1 MKSQARVVVVGG
13 GIFGVSVLYHLAKEG
28 WSDVVLLEKGELTSG
43 TTWHAAGQCPHFVG
57 DLNLARIHDY
67 GINLYKGLEAETG
80 QATGW
85 HTSGGIRLAR
95 NREEL
100 DWHRHVASIARQ
112 AGIESHVIGLDE
124 IRKLHPF
131 LQLDEVVAG
140 TYTPHDG
147 HTDPTSSTNAM
158 AIAARKLGATIYKHV
173 KVTGFQR
180 QGDEWE
186 VQSEKGSIRCE
197 HVVLATGFYS
207 DQVGDWLGLSMPL
220 INVVH
225 QYLVTDPVPELLNR
239 PGELPVVRDPRSS
252 AYMRQEQKG
261 LLGGPYETKGLHTAY
276 DDGVP
281 WSFDMELLEPDLERI
296 SPWLELMMKRLPLF
310 EKVGVRRVISGFI
323 AHTPDLT
330 PLVGPAPGPKNVW
343 MACGSTTGIAQG
355 PGCGKYLA
363 QWIVNGSAEISML
376 PFDPRRYGR
385 VHTPA
390 WVRSRTLES
399 STHMYDLHPPGYLY
413 HEGRPLRTS
422 PIYDRLKKK
431 GAVFAESMG
440 WERARW
446 FAPEGVEERYS
457 FRRNNSFDAVARECH
472 AVRTGVGV
480 LDLTTFSKFEIVG
493 QDAES
498 YLNRILANRIPGRD
512 GGVTLC
518 HLLNEQG
525 TIDAEVTVT
534 RLSADNFFVLSAG
547 AMQARDFDQ
556 LTKARLD
563 GERVN
568 LRDVTESYGCLVV
581 TGPKSRTLLQ
591 ALTKSDLA
599 NASFRWMTAQPIAV
613 AGVPLR
619 ALRVSYAGELGWEL
633 YMPIEN
639 MAAVYDALI
648 DKGASLGIADFGMY
662 ALNSLRIEKAYRGF
676 GGELTNELSPIEAD
690 MERFI
695 AYDKGEFTG
704 RAALLSRK
712 QQGVQWKLVY
722 VEIKDTDRD
731 VIGSEAVY
739 DGERIVGIVTSG
751 GYGHSVRKTLAFA
764 YVDPQYDTPGTRLDV
779 MMLGDRY
786 AAVVLDGPV
795 YDPRNERMRA

>member
-1 MKSQARVVVVGG
+1 
-13 GIFGVSVLYHLAKEG
+13 
-28 WSDVVLLEKGELTSG
+28 
-43 TTWHAAGQCPHFVG
+43 
-57 DLNLARIHDY
+57 
-67 GINLYKGLEAETG
+67 
-80 QATGW
+80 
-85 HTSGGIRLAR
+85 
-95 NREEL
+95 
-100 DWHRHVASIARQ
+100 
-112 AGIESHVIGLDE
+112 
-124 IRKLHPF
+124 
-131 LQLDEVVAG
+131 
-140 TYTPHDG
+140 
-147 HTDPTSSTNAM
+147 
-158 AIAARKLGATIYKHV
+158 
-173 KVTGFQR
+173 
-180 QGDEWE
+180 
-186 VQSEKGSIRCE
+186 
-197 HVVLATGFYS
+197 
-207 DQVGDWLGLSMPL
+207 
-220 INVVH
+220 
-225 QYLVTDPVPELLNR
+225 
-239 PGELPVVRDPRSS
+239 
-252 AYMRQEQKG
+252 
-261 LLGGPYETKGLHTAY
+261 
-276 DDGVP
+276 
-281 WSFDMELLEPDLERI
+281 
-296 SPWLELMMKRLPLF
+296 
-310 EKVGVRRVISGFI
+310 
-323 AHTPDLT
+323 
-330 PLVGPAPGPKNVW
+330 
-343 MACGSTTGIAQG
+343 
-355 PGCGKYLA
+355 
-363 QWIVNGSAEISML
+363 
-376 PFDPRRYGR
+376 
-385 VHTPA
+385 
-390 WVRSRTLES
+390 
-399 STHMYDLHPPGYLY
+399 
-413 HEGRPLRTS
+413 
-422 PIYDRLKKK
+422 
-431 GAVFAESMG
+431 
-440 WERARW
+440 
-446 FAPEGVEERYS
+446 
-457 FRRNNSFDAVARECH
+457 
-472 AVRTGVGV
+472 
-480 LDLTTFSKFEIVG
+480 
-493 QDAES
+493 
-498 YLNRILANRIPGRD
+498 
-512 GGVTLC
+512 VTLC
-518 HLLNEQG
+518 HLLNEKG
-525 TIDAEVTVT
+525 TIDAEMTVT

-591 ALTKSDLA
+591 ALTKSDLS

-764 YVDPQYDTPGTRLDV
+764 YVDPQYDKPGTRLDV